1 MIKLQDGDATVNTK
15 VREVK
20 SGTLKGFCIE
30 NGMLYHVKTNNKSYD
45 SEFGKRLV
53 IPGALV
59 STVLTNCHDEASG
72 AHQSER
78 KTWLK
83 ISARYYWDHMRR
95 DIRKWCK
102 SCKICAA
109 KKPPA
114 LHKPTLHPITHPN
127 KAFDTVGVD
136 SIGPLPITENGNK
149 YILVFTDYATRWVEA
164 FPTKDMEAKTV
175 AKIFF
180 DEIVCR
186 HGAPKELLSDQGRN
200 FLSEIVKETCE
211 FLRN

>member
-1 MIKLQDGDATVNTK
+1 MKRFSTKLEEHSFTIHYRPGAVNTNADALSRAFETETVNAVRAALTLPEIVTHISADQMIKLQDGDATVNTK

-30 NGMLYHVKTNNKSYD
+30 NGMLYHVKTNKKSYD

-53 IPGALV
+53 IPRALV

-114 LHKPTLHPITHPN
+114 PHKPTLHPITHPN

-149 YILVFTDYATRWVEA
+149 YI
-164 FPTKDMEAKTV
+164 
-175 AKIFF
+175 
-180 DEIVCR
+180 
-186 HGAPKELLSDQGRN
+186 
-200 FLSEIVKETCE
+200 
-211 FLRN
+211 